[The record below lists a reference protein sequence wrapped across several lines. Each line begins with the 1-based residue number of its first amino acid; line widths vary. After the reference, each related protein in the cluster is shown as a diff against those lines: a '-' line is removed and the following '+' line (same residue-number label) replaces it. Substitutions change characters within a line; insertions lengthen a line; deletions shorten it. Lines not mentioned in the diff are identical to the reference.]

1 MTSLPTPEVLTPPT
15 TPPRRRIRNPDMHR
29 AAILDAALAAFAERG
44 YARATMRDIAQRAGV
59 THGLV
64 QRHFGSKEAL
74 FLAAVPASRHWD
86 NMIGGDPADLPERIA
101 KMFVARMEEA
111 AGLDPLMALI
121 RSAAS
126 DVDAAKRLY
135 AALQA
140 RGAEIYEDFLGSPG
154 GALHLDAAYALLIGV
169 TFNRYVIGMGPL
181 AEMDR
186 DALTTYLTTCIRQI
200 IELPAPT
207 TAQPE

>member
-1 MTSLPTPEVLTPPT
+1 MTSLPTTDEYTPSPA
-15 TPPRRRIRNPDMHR
+15 PARKRIRNPDLHR

-74 FLAAVPASRHWD
+74 FIAAVPASRHWD
-86 NMIGGDPADLPERIA
+86 NMIGGDLADLPER
-101 KMFVARMEEA
+101 VAHMYVSRMEEA

-121 RSAAS
+121 RSAAC

-135 AALQA
+135 IALQA
-140 RGAEIYEDFLGSPG
+140 RGAEIYEGLLGKPD
-154 GALHLDAAYALLIGV
+154 GAIQLDSLYALLIGV
-169 TFNRYVIGMGPL
+169 TFSRYVVAVGPL
-181 AEMDR
+181 AEMSHE
-186 DALTTYLTTCIRQI
+186 ALKAHLASSMRRML
-200 IELPAPT
+200 EPT
-207 TAQPE
+207 ALISAATE

>member
-1 MTSLPTPEVLTPPT
+1 MPTPPSDL
-15 TPPRRRIRNPDMHR
+15 PRRRIRNPDVHR
-29 AAILDAALAAFAERG
+29 AAILEAALAAFAERG

-64 QRHFGSKEAL
+64 QRHFGSKESL

-86 NMIGGDPADLPERIA
+86 NMIGGDASDLPDRIA
-101 KMFVARMEEA
+101 NMFVTRMEEA

-135 AALQA
+135 VAMQVRSTELYQDILGHPNGEIRLQTL
-140 RGAEIYEDFLGSPG
+140 F
-154 GALHLDAAYALLIGV
+154 ALLIGV
-169 TFNRYVIGMGPL
+169 TFSRYVVGVGPL
-181 AEMDR
+181 AEMSR
-186 DALTTYLTTCIRQI
+186 AALTEHLAACMRPILDTADK
-200 IELPAPT
+200 PAVL
-207 TAQPE
+207 AAAE